1 MLDTWEKYL
10 TWSPNTMRTFETN
23 NALYHGYN
31 PDAYAMASNPDLSV
45 WQEIEDLTSITDL
58 RSLDY
63 FVEDFLRSI

>member
-31 PDAYAMASNPDLSV
+31 PDAYAMVSNPDLSV

-63 FVEDFLRSI
+63 FMEDFLRSI

>member
-1 MLDTWEKYL
+1 
-10 TWSPNTMRTFETN
+10 MRTFETN

-31 PDAYAMASNPDLSV
+31 PDAYAMVSNPDLSV